1 MTGYAIP
8 GLHYRDAPAAIEWLC
23 NVLGF
28 ERQLVVPGED
38 GTIAHAQLTLGNGMI
53 MLGSTRDDYYGSIV
67 GPPTPGGTLT
77 QSVCVVTSDLE
88 ACYERVK
95 ASGAEIATELT
106 VQHYG
111 GSLFAVRDPEGQLWN
126 VTSYDPWAVQG

>member
-1 MTGYAIP
+1 MI
-8 GLHYRDAPAAIEWLC
+8 
-23 NVLGF
+23 
-28 ERQLVVPGED
+28 
-38 GTIAHAQLTLGNGMI
+38 GN
-53 MLGSTRDDYYGSIV
+53 
-67 GPPTPGGTLT
+67 
-77 QSVCVVTSDLE
+77 LE

-95 ASGAEIATELT
+95 ASGADIAMDLT